1 MRQITTLMFHKFK
14 KAKMKTEK
22 KLGIWMDHSIAHII
36 EFTDQWNELKTIES
50 NFTHQDKVDSLVKSE
65 SLMHNKE
72 QQLQAEFYK
81 KLEEVILKYTDV
93 LLFGATNAKTE
104 LFNKTQKDHRFANI
118 KIVVKEADKMSES
131 QQISFVSDYFE
142 TVKT

>member
-1 MRQITTLMFHKFK
+1 
-14 KAKMKTEK
+14 MKTEK
-22 KLGIWMDHSIAHII
+22 KLGVWMDHSIAHII

-50 NFTHQDKVDSLVKSE
+50 NFSHLDKVKSLTKSE

-72 QQLQAEFYK
+72 QQLQTEFYK
-81 KLEEVILKYTDV
+81 KIEEIILKYDDV

-118 KIVVKEADKMSES
+118 KIVVKEADKMSNT
-131 QQISFVSDYFE
+131 QKIFFISDYFE
-142 TVKT
+142 TVKA

>member
-1 MRQITTLMFHKFK
+1 MK
-14 KAKMKTEK
+14 KEK

-50 NFTHQDKVDSLVKSE
+50 NFTYQDKVDSLVKSE

-72 QQLQAEFYK
+72 QHLQAEFYK
-81 KLEEVILKYTDV
+81 KLEAFILNYDAV

-104 LFNKTQKDHRFANI
+104 LLNKMQKDHRFADI
-118 KIVVKEADKMSES
+118 KIEVKEADKMSKIEK
-131 QQISFVSDYFE
+131 IHFLLDHFD

>member
-1 MRQITTLMFHKFK
+1 MFQITELIFK
-14 KAKMKTEK
+14 KFENKKMKTEK

-36 EFTDQWNELKTIES
+36 EFTDQWKELKTIES
-50 NFTHQDKVDSLVKSE
+50 NFTHQEKVDSLSKSE

-81 KLEEVILKYTDV
+81 KLEEIILKYDNV

-104 LFNKTQKDHRFANI
+104 LFNKSQKNHHFANI
-118 KIVVKEADKMSES
+118 KIQVKEADKMSSS
-131 QQISFVSDYFE
+131 QQISFVSDFFE
-142 TVKT
+142 TIKA

>member
-1 MRQITTLMFHKFK
+1 
-14 KAKMKTEK
+14 MKIEK

-50 NFTHQDKVDSLVKSE
+50 NFTHQDKVDSLTKSE

-81 KLEEVILKYTDV
+81 KLEEIILKYDDV

-104 LFNKTQKDHRFANI
+104 LFNIIQKDHRFADI
-118 KIVVKEADKMSES
+118 KIVVKEADKMSNT
-131 QQISFVSDYFE
+131 QKIFFVSDYFE
-142 TVKT
+142 TVKA